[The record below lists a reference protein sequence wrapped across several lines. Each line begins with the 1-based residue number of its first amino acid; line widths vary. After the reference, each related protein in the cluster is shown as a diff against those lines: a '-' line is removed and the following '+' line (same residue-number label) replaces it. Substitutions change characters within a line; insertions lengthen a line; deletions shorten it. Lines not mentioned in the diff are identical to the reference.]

1 MKKKFKVMLEIGGFA
16 AFVALAVGG
25 TGYAV
30 YNIVSDN
37 YANNYEKYKEIYGDT
52 FLYYNKTNSGIPL
65 TLPIKDNMISVVL
78 DSFSDEAKE
87 NARYAISKLDDVL
100 KTQEFTIYDN
110 GEMPNHKNYIHVKI
124 VDDVDYKTSDGK
136 FTGIGEAEIKFD
148 QKTGK
153 IKYPVEISIEKKYV
167 DWYNYVPG
175 KSDSPKTSVFS
186 TILQHELGHAFG
198 LCDRYLRS
206 DIGDTI
212 MYAVQSDKAQDYT
225 KTDYHNLRYVY
236 DKEYDVEVNL
246 PNKMQVTLYTQEN
259 QFINHEES
267 EREM

>member
-1 MKKKFKVMLEIGGFA
+1 MKKKFKVLLEIGGAVA
-16 AFVALAVGG
+16 AVPLLIGG
-25 TGYAV
+25 ISYG
-30 YNIVSDN
+30 IIKVSDN
-37 YANNYEKYKEIYGDT
+37 IKTSNVEKYKQIYGDT
-52 FLYYNKTNSGIPL
+52 YDYYHKTDGGVPL

-236 DKEYDVEVNL
+236 DKEYDVEVKL

-259 QFINHEES
+259 QFINPEES